1 MIPAPESF
9 AHFFDYEKWADLRQ
23 LESTKPLGDQAY
35 FKDHGWSFGNIHKLM
50 LHQLGAQSLWLNR
63 ILAQTPIWLPDE
75 PRMAARSA
83 VDPEWRAIPPRRTP
97 FLSAPTP
104 PSLPQVNRPPHSPG
118 QTFTLPLW
126 NPLLPGCNH
135 S

>member
-1 MIPAPESF
+1 MIPAPEFF
-9 AHFFDYEKWADLRQ
+9 AHFFDYVKWADLRQ
-23 LESTKPLGDQAY
+23 LESTKPLSDQAY

-50 LHQLGAQSLWLNR
+50 VHQLGAQSIWLNR

-83 VDPEWRAIPPRRTP
+83 VEPEWRAIHERWAQFLADQTP
-97 FLSAPTP
+97 QFLARDIRYSN
-104 PSLPQVNRPPHSPG
+104 SRG

-126 NPLLPGCNH
+126 
-135 S
+135 